1 MKNGEGYHDP
11 TAGAAIKSAF
21 RSEKQK
27 LMRIS
32 SMRRAGQKECLT
44 YSAGCMKVINGEK
57 KICPLKGDLRMCYG
71 INTSVEEIEAA
82 YRKMFPEKWHG

>member
-11 TAGAAIKSAF
+11 TASAAINKAF
-21 RSEKQK
+21 KHEKQK
-27 LMRIS
+27 MMQIS
-32 SMRRAGQKECLT
+32 SMRRAGQRECLT

-71 INTSVEEIEAA
+71 INASTEEIETA
-82 YRKMFPEKWHG
+82 YRKMFQEGECK

>member
-32 SMRRAGQKECLT
+32 NLNIEG
-44 YSAGCMKVINGEK
+44 GN
-57 KICPLKGDLRMCYG
+57 DYG
-71 INTSVEEIEAA
+71 RI
-82 YRKMFPEKWHG
+82 